1 MNRQYSVSVSGKH
14 AGKVVVQRQGLYYY
28 FSCRCQLPDNGM
40 YRLIVSCGTKRENLG
55 ILIPQGESFILDKRL
70 PVKRIGNGELS
81 FSLIPKKES
90 VSGTFVP
97 ISPEEPFTYISR
109 LKKSFLIYRNGQ
121 PGILIDK
128 MQEQ

>member
-1 MNRQYSVSVSGKH
+1 
-14 AGKVVVQRQGLYYY
+14 
-28 FSCRCQLPDNGM
+28 M